1 MSTPQNIAPAS
12 LNPAT
17 GQNYFNNFYT
27 RFPTVGT
34 NQNDAVMAYFT
45 NYTNGNQAAAE
56 NLASAVIAT
65 SIAQNVDPMLT
76 LQHFTQIPPNE
87 LSVVLATFLNLNRV
101 GTSYLGVRNA
111 PVVNKYIK
119 RSILA

>member
-1 MSTPQNIAPAS
+1 
-12 LNPAT
+12 
-17 GQNYFNNFYT
+17 
-27 RFPTVGT
+27 
-34 NQNDAVMAYFT
+34 MAYFT

-76 LQHFTQIPPNE
+76 LQHFTQIPPND